1 MANAAIGRTVFA
13 LDIYGKIDDDQ
24 SEWFKS
30 IIKNF
35 PSNIRYNG
43 TVAFNEST
51 NTIRN
56 YFALLFPTYYD
67 GEGFAGTLID
77 ALAAGV
83 PVVASDWRYNNEL
96 VSENVTGVLFRT
108 HNLNAF
114 AERLVWIYN
123 NQEKW
128 NGLKINCV
136 RRARDFIPENAVE
149 VLLDKLIN

>member
-1 MANAAIGRTVFA
+1 M
-13 LDIYGKIDDDQ
+13 
-24 SEWFKS
+24 
-30 IIKNF
+30 
-35 PSNIRYNG
+35 
-43 TVAFNEST
+43 
-51 NTIRN
+51 
-56 YFALLFPTYYD
+56 
-67 GEGFAGTLID
+67 ID

-136 RRARDFIPENAVE
+136 RRARDFIPENALE